1 MDQFA
6 FHDVL
11 ALLAGAVVLVALFRY
26 LHLPQLLAY
35 LAAGIL
41 LGPFGAAVVPGTETL
56 RYLAEFGLVF
66 LMFTIGLDLSLPQL
80 FAMKRLV
87 FGLGGAQ
94 VSISVFAVALVAVLL
109 GVALP
114 GAIVIGGVLALSST
128 AIVMKLL
135 IERLEQNSQHGRA
148 AFAVLLFQDL
158 VVVPFLIVIPAFG
171 RGQEEAILPILAWSL
186 IKGALVVLAFVFAGR
201 WLLRPLFQAVA
212 AARSREFFMLAV
224 LLVVL
229 TAAWLTGLAGLSLAL
244 GAFLAGLMIA
254 ETEYR
259 HEVEVDILP
268 FRDVLLGLFFVTVG
282 TMLNPSVLLEFWP
295 YVLLAVVALMVFK
308 AALVTA
314 LGRAFGLTPGV
325 AVRTGVVLAQGGE
338 FGFALLVQAAAF
350 DVLTGPAAQIV
361 LAAVVVSMMFAP
373 LLVHANGDIAKRLV
387 PSYSEQRE
395 SNIDAIRAE
404 ADLTR
409 PHVIVC
415 GYGRSGQNL
424 GWMLMKEGIS
434 FMALDLDPV
443 RVRDA
448 RDAGDP
454 VVYGDATRRDVL
466 EAAGLRMAHAL
477 AVSYNDVPS
486 AQRILEVVRL
496 VRPDLPVIVR
506 TTDDVDLER
515 LLAAGAT
522 EVVPESLEG
531 SLMIA
536 SHVLLLL
543 GVPISHIVRRIG
555 EVRRSRYRML
565 RGFFHGQDL
574 KDLEEPQAYQ
584 ERLHSVTLPPGA
596 AVVGRRLSEIDL
608 KNSGVAVTAV
618 RRAGIRAPEPRPE
631 TLLQAGDVLVLYGTP
646 EGLDLAEKTLLSG

>member
-1 MDQFA
+1 
-6 FHDVL
+6 L
-11 ALLAGAVVLVALFRY
+11 
-26 LHLPQLLAY
+26 
-35 LAAGIL
+35 
-41 LGPFGAAVVPGTETL
+41 
-56 RYLAEFGLVF
+56 
-66 LMFTIGLDLSLPQL
+66 
-80 FAMKRLV
+80 
-87 FGLGGAQ
+87 
-94 VSISVFAVALVAVLL
+94 
-109 GVALP
+109 
-114 GAIVIGGVLALSST
+114 
-128 AIVMKLL
+128 
-135 IERLEQNSQHGRA
+135 
-148 AFAVLLFQDL
+148 
-158 VVVPFLIVIPAFG
+158 
-171 RGQEEAILPILAWSL
+171 
-186 IKGALVVLAFVFAGR
+186 
-201 WLLRPLFQAVA
+201 
-212 AARSREFFMLAV
+212 
-224 LLVVL
+224 
-229 TAAWLTGLAGLSLAL
+229 
-244 GAFLAGLMIA
+244 
-254 ETEYR
+254 
-259 HEVEVDILP
+259 
-268 FRDVLLGLFFVTVG
+268 
-282 TMLNPSVLLEFWP
+282 VLLESWP
-295 YVLLAVVALMVFK
+295 YVLLAVVGLILFK

-314 LGRAFGLTPGV
+314 LGRAFGLTLGV
-325 AVRTGVVLAQGGE
+325 AVRAGVVLAQGGE

-350 DVLTGPAAQIV
+350 DVLTGPTAQIV

-373 LLVHANGDIAKRLV
+373 LLLHANGDIAEWLV

-395 SNIDAIRAE
+395 SNIDAIGAE

-424 GWMLMKEGIS
+424 GWMLTKEGIS
-434 FMALDLDPV
+434 FIALDLDPV

-448 RDAGDP
+448 RDAGEP

-466 EAAGLRMAHAL
+466 EAAGLRTARAL

-496 VRPDLPVIVR
+496 VRPDMPVIVR
-506 TTDDVDLER
+506 TTDDVDLEQ
-515 LLAAGAT
+515 LIAAGAT

-555 EVRRSRYRML
+555 EVRRDRYRML

-596 AVVGRRLSEIDL
+596 AVVGRRLGEVDL
-608 KNSGVAVTAV
+608 KESGVAVTAV

-631 TLLQAGDVLVLYGTP
+631 TVLQAGDVLVLYGTP